1 MIMGILNII
10 KHGVLILY
18 VSFIVSL
25 ILIGVVGEFVVE
37 DKRGLQEFLVVAAIF
52 TPIYFA
58 FLWGRND

>member
-18 VSFIVSL
+18 VSFFTSL
-25 ILIGVVGEFVVE
+25 LLIGAVGEFVVE

>member
-18 VSFIVSL
+18 VSFFISL
-25 ILIGVVGEFVVE
+25 LLIGAVGEFVVE

>member
-10 KHGVLILY
+10 KHVVLILY
-18 VSFIVSL
+18 VSFFISL
-25 ILIGVVGEFVVE
+25 LLIGVVGEFVVE
-37 DKRGLQEFLVVAAIF
+37 DKRGLQEFLAVTAIF

>member
-10 KHGVLILY
+10 KHVVLILY

-37 DKRGLQEFLVVAAIF
+37 DKRGLQEFLVVTAIF
-52 TPIYFA
+52 TPIYLA
-58 FLWGRND
+58 FLWGKNE

>member
-18 VSFIVSL
+18 VSFIISL

-37 DKRGLQEFLVVAAIF
+37 DKRGLQEFLVVTAIF
-52 TPIYFA
+52 TPIYLA
-58 FLWGRND
+58 FLWGKNE

>member
-37 DKRGLQEFLVVAAIF
+37 DKRGLQEFLVVTAIF
-52 TPIYFA
+52 TPIYLA
-58 FLWGRND
+58 FLWGKNE

>member
-10 KHGVLILY
+10 KHVVLILY

-37 DKRGLQEFLVVAAIF
+37 DKRGLQEFLVVATIF
-52 TPIYFA
+52 TPIYLA
-58 FLWGRND
+58 FLWGKNE

>member
-37 DKRGLQEFLVVAAIF
+37 DKRGLQEFLVVTAIF

>member
-37 DKRGLQEFLVVAAIF
+37 DKRGLQEFLVVTAIF
-52 TPIYFA
+52 TPIYLA
-58 FLWGRND
+58 FLWGRNE

>member
-18 VSFIVSL
+18 VSFIISL

-58 FLWGRND
+58 FLWGKNE

>member
-18 VSFIVSL
+18 VSFFISL
-25 ILIGVVGEFVVE
+25 LLIGAVGEFVVE

-58 FLWGRND
+58 FLWGKND

>member
-52 TPIYFA
+52 TPIYLA
-58 FLWGRND
+58 FLWGRNE

>member
-58 FLWGRND
+58 FLWGRNE